1 MPFPVRRATGKA
13 LLFVPRHQKKEGK
26 RFVMEEQAEKQLFE
40 TMPVPRAVA
49 TLAIPT
55 VISQVVTMIYNL
67 ADTFFID
74 QIGNPYMVAAVSL
87 VSPWFN
93 LLTALGNLFGLGG
106 SSLISRL
113 LGAKHPED
121 IKHVA
126 SFSVWGGAAVTLVFS
141 LATYLARA
149 PLLHFLGASPD
160 TYGYAESYLLWVV
173 VLGGVPTMVSLT
185 LGHLLRSEGHARQA
199 SAGMM
204 FGGVLNVVLDP
215 VFIFLFH
222 LDVAG
227 AAMATALSNAASV
240 AFFVIQYIRLKEKT
254 AVSLNPRFFTFRFIG
269 PVFSV
274 GLASALAT
282 ALGNAS
288 NMVMVRLA
296 SGYGDIPVAAYGIVK
311 RIDQFPL
318 NVSMG
323 LCQGFMPLVGYNF
336 AARNYQRM
344 RRVTVFS
351 WKTAL
356 VMSACFVACFAV
368 FAPQILHLFIP
379 EEQTSTLGASFLR
392 IACLAV
398 SLTSVNFL
406 ISYTLQAMG
415 KGVQSAVLTFSR
427 QGLLNIPLLI
437 LMNAVFGLYGMIWTQ
452 LVVEILMLPV
462 SLGMYA
468 HTWKG
473 LKQPGGAG

>member
-1 MPFPVRRATGKA
+1 MEKKSEQYLFEEMPVR
-13 LLFVPRHQKKEGK
+13 
-26 RFVMEEQAEKQLFE
+26 
-40 TMPVPRAVA
+40 RAVA

-55 VISQVVTMIYNL
+55 IISQVVTMIYNL
-67 ADTFFID
+67 ADTFFVG
-74 QIGNPYMVAAVSL
+74 QIGDPLMVAAVSL

-106 SSLISRL
+106 SSLISRMM
-113 LGAKHPED
+113 GAQNRREIPF
-121 IKHVA
+121 VSA
-126 SFSVWGGAAVTLVFS
+126 FSIWGGAAVTLLFS
-141 LATYLARA
+141 LGTYLART
-149 PLLHFLGASPD
+149 PLLNFLGASPD
-160 TYGYAESYLLWVV
+160 TYGYAEDYLFWVV
-173 VLGGVPTMVSLT
+173 VLGGVPTMVSLAM
-185 LGHLLRSEGHARQA
+185 GHLLRSEGHARQA

-204 FGGVLNVVLDP
+204 FGGILNVALDP
-215 VFIFLFH
+215 VFIFVLH

-227 AAMATALSNAASV
+227 AAIATALSNAASV
-240 AFFVIQYIRLKEKT
+240 VFFAIAYLRLEGKT
-254 AVSLNPRFFTFRFIG
+254 AVSLNPARFTLRYTRQ
-269 PVFSV
+269 VFSV

-288 NMVMVRLA
+288 NMAMVHLA

-336 AARNYQRM
+336 AAKNYQRM
-344 RRVTVFS
+344 RRVSTFS

-356 VMSACFVACFAV
+356 VMSACFVACFAA
-368 FAPQILHLFIP
+368 FAPQILRLFIP
-379 EEQTSTLGASFLR
+379 EAETSALGASFLR

-398 SLTSVNFL
+398 PLTSVNFL

-415 KGVQSAVLTFSR
+415 KGAESAVLTFSR

-437 LMNAVFGLYGMIWTQ
+437 VMNGIFGLYGMIWTQ
-452 LVVEILMLPV
+452 LVVEIIMLPA

-468 HTWKG
+468 RTFRR
-473 LKQPGGAG
+473 LKPES

>member
-1 MPFPVRRATGKA
+1 MTK
-13 LLFVPRHQKKEGK
+13 LSEKE
-26 RFVMEEQAEKQLFE
+26 LFE
-40 TMPVPRAVA
+40 TASVPRAVA

-55 VISQVVTMIYNL
+55 IISQVVTMIYNL
-67 ADTFFID
+67 ADTFFIG

-113 LGAKHPED
+113 LGAKKEKE
-121 IKHVA
+121 IKYVSA
-126 SFSVWGGAAVTLVFS
+126 FSVWGGAAVTLLFS
-141 LATYLARA
+141 IGTYLARR
-149 PLLHFLGASPD
+149 PLLTFLGASPD
-160 TYGYAESYLLWVV
+160 TYGFAESYLFWVV

-185 LGHLLRSEGHARQA
+185 LGHLLRSEGHARPA

-204 FGGVLNVVLDP
+204 FGGILNVVVDP
-215 VFIFLFH
+215 VLIFGF
-222 LDVAG
+222 DMGVAG
-227 AAMATALSNAASV
+227 AAIATAFSNAASV
-240 AFFVIQYIRLKEKT
+240 VFFVIQYIRLGKKS
-254 AVSLNPRFFTFRFIG
+254 AVSLHPRYFTFRFVGQI
-269 PVFSV
+269 FSV

-288 NMVMVRLA
+288 NMVIVRLA
-296 SGYGDIPVAAYGIVK
+296 SGYWDIPVAAYGIVK
-311 RIDQFPL
+311 RIDQVPL

-323 LCQGFMPLVGYNF
+323 LCQGFMPLVGYNY
-336 AARNYQRM
+336 ASGDYRRM
-344 RRVTVFS
+344 RAVSFFS

-356 VMSACFVACFAV
+356 VMSACFVSCFAI

-379 EEQTSTLGASFLR
+379 EAETSALGASFLR

-398 SLTSVNFL
+398 PLTSVNFL

-415 KGVQSAVLTFSR
+415 KGVQSATLTFSR

-437 LMNAVFGLYGMIWTQ
+437 LMNLVVGLYGMIWTQ
-452 LVVEILMLPV
+452 LVVEVIMLPV
-462 SLGMYA
+462 SLGMYLL
-468 HTWKG
+468 TWKR
-473 LKQPGGAG
+473 LRTPAGKTAEK

>member
-1 MPFPVRRATGKA
+1 MAKYS
-13 LLFVPRHQKKEGK
+13 
-26 RFVMEEQAEKQLFE
+26 EQYLFE
-40 TMPVPRAVA
+40 EMWVPKAVA

-67 ADTFFID
+67 ADTFFIG
-74 QIGNPYMVAAVSL
+74 QIGDPTMVAAVSL

-93 LLTALGNLFGLGG
+93 LLTALGNLFGIGG
-106 SSLISRL
+106 SSLISRM
-113 LGAKHPED
+113 LGGGNHRD
-121 IKHVA
+121 IKGVA
-126 SFSVWGGAAVTLVFS
+126 AFSIWGGAMVTLLFS
-141 LATYLARA
+141 LGSYLFRT
-149 PLLHFLGASPD
+149 PLLGFLGASPD
-160 TYGYAESYLLWVV
+160 TYGYAREYLFWVV

-185 LGHLLRSEGHARQA
+185 MGHLLRSEGHAKQA

-204 FGGVLNVVLDP
+204 FGGILNVVLDP
-215 VFIFLFH
+215 VLIFGFH

-227 AAMATALSNAASV
+227 AAIATAVSNAASV
-240 AFFVIQYIRLKEKT
+240 AFFAVEYLRLGEKT
-254 AVSLNPRFFTFRFIG
+254 AVSLHPKYFTFRFTG
-269 PVFSV
+269 PIFSV

-296 SGYGDIPVAAYGIVK
+296 SAYGDIPVAAYGIVK

-336 AARNYQRM
+336 ASQNYQRM
-344 RRVTVFS
+344 RRVSVFS
-351 WKTAL
+351 WKVAL
-356 VMSACFVACFAV
+356 VMSACFVACFAA

-379 EEQTSTLGASFLR
+379 EPQTSTLGAEFLR

-398 SLTSVNFL
+398 PLTSVNFL
-406 ISYTLQAMG
+406 ISYTLQALG
-415 KGVQSAVLTFSR
+415 KGIQSAALTFSR

-437 LMNAVFGLYGMIWTQ
+437 LMDVIFGLYGMIWTQ
-452 LVVEILMLPV
+452 LVVEVIMLPV
-462 SLGMYA
+462 SLGMYF
-468 HTWKG
+468 HTLKG
-473 LKQPGGAG
+473 LPKGGEKK

>member
-1 MPFPVRRATGKA
+1 MTK
-13 LLFVPRHQKKEGK
+13 LSEKE
-26 RFVMEEQAEKQLFE
+26 LFE
-40 TMPVPRAVA
+40 TASVPRAVA

-55 VISQVVTMIYNL
+55 IISQVVTMIYNL
-67 ADTFFID
+67 ADTFFIG

-113 LGAKHPED
+113 LGAKQEKD
-121 IKHVA
+121 IKYVSA
-126 SFSVWGGAAVTLVFS
+126 FSIWGGAAVTLLFS
-141 LATYLARA
+141 IGTYLARR
-149 PLLHFLGASPD
+149 PLLTFLGASPD
-160 TYGYAESYLLWVV
+160 TYGFAESYLFWVV

-185 LGHLLRSEGHARQA
+185 LGHLLRSEGHARPA

-204 FGGVLNVVLDP
+204 FGGILNVVVDP
-215 VFIFLFH
+215 VLIFGF
-222 LDVAG
+222 DMGVAG
-227 AAMATALSNAASV
+227 AAIATAFSNAASV
-240 AFFVIQYIRLKEKT
+240 VFFVIQYIRLGKKS
-254 AVSLNPRFFTFRFIG
+254 AVSLHPRYFTFRFVGQI
-269 PVFSV
+269 FSV

-288 NMVMVRLA
+288 NMVIVRLA

-311 RIDQFPL
+311 RIDQVPL

-323 LCQGFMPLVGYNF
+323 LCQGFMPLVGYNY
-336 AARNYQRM
+336 ASGDYRRM
-344 RRVTVFS
+344 RAVSFFS

-356 VMSACFVACFAV
+356 VMSACFVACFAI

-379 EEQTSTLGASFLR
+379 EAETSALGASFLR

-398 SLTSVNFL
+398 PLTSVNFL

-415 KGVQSAVLTFSR
+415 KGVQSAALTFGR

-437 LMNAVFGLYGMIWTQ
+437 LMNLVVGLYGMIWTQ
-452 LVVEILMLPV
+452 LVVEVIMLPV
-462 SLGMYA
+462 SLGMYLL
-468 HTWKG
+468 TWKR
-473 LKQPGGAG
+473 LRTPAGKTAEK